1 MYNYKTNSTSTK
13 FSYYCAQNKHRQ
25 AESNKCDNPAKQH
38 DRLSMVVFECNG
50 WLHVTVRD
58 GVAEVDITVQHKDD
72 HVPYCIIALP
82 QDVKELITKRHW
94 EPVTQVRRAH
104 A

>member
-1 MYNYKTNSTSTK
+1 
-13 FSYYCAQNKHRQ
+13 
-25 AESNKCDNPAKQH
+25 
-38 DRLSMVVFECNG
+38 MVVFECNG